1 MNERAELRHTLAHH
15 LPFITSFPGPQEHN
29 QNYSLKWP
37 HCGEYVTLSH
47 SHITPSLLYFTRK
60 KVRRKVETIAVFS
73 CQFPTTTE
81 YDI

>member
-47 SHITPSLLYFTRK
+47 SHITPSLLYFNIHTFNLSWF
-60 KVRRKVETIAVFS
+60 TI
-73 CQFPTTTE
+73 QLLTPGL
-81 YDI
+81 